1 MSRRAALLIFL
12 LACQPSRPALAPQA
26 SSVTPLR
33 MLGDANPD
41 SMPPSCR
48 VHGGTAPVKPGL
60 PLWIFSAQRDRA
72 LDSLGSG
79 RLLIHLV
86 SARTGEP
93 LQSAA
98 LYLESIAPRR
108 PITGYVSEGWARL
121 QAPAGRYALRIRAIG
136 FGAAMIDSLDLR
148 RGYADTLR
156 LAVGQQWFC
165 SL

>member
-1 MSRRAALLIFL
+1 MPRLTALLIFL
-12 LACQPSRPALAPQA
+12 LACRPPPSVLAPQA
-26 SSVTPLR
+26 STVTALR
-33 MLGDANPD
+33 MLGEANPD

-48 VHGGTAPVKPGL
+48 VHGGTAPVKSGP
-60 PLWIFSAQRDRA
+60 PLWTWSAQRDRG

-79 RLLIHLV
+79 RLLVHLV
-86 SARTGEP
+86 SARTRES

-98 LYLESIAPRR
+98 VYLESTAPRR

-136 FGAAMIDSLDLR
+136 FGEAIIDSLDLR

-156 LAVGQQWFC
+156 LAVGQRWFC